1 MRLFWR
7 WSDSMGPARRWI
19 VWNGGERLGWIGV
32 GREGDEVHAR
42 VEVDLA
48 GGGADAYA
56 EAFAF
61 AERQAAALGAGEV
74 VTDVWTDRAAALAAL
89 RTLGWAQRRHERF
102 WRLELQPAKERLL
115 AERAAARE
123 AAKGLSAVT
132 AAEFG
137 GESVLRTLYEINNQT
152 QADIPRSIAFVPD
165 PFELWAEW
173 MSPPRSTLDRIW
185 VGVADGAAVGFSLLS
200 YRPVG
205 IVETGYT
212 GVLREYRG
220 RGLARLLKLETLVQ
234 AANFGVEA
242 VETDND
248 SENAPIIHLNQ
259 ALGYSEITGQLEF
272 AKRLG

>member
-1 MRLFWR
+1 
-7 WSDSMGPARRWI
+7 MGPARRWI

-56 EAFAF
+56 DAFAF
-61 AERQAAALGAGEV
+61 AERQAAALGAGEA
-74 VTDVWTDRAAALAAL
+74 VTDVWEDRAAALAAL
-89 RTLGWAQRRHERF
+89 RVLGWAQRRHERF

-137 GESVLRTLYEINNQT
+137 GESVLRTLYDINNQT